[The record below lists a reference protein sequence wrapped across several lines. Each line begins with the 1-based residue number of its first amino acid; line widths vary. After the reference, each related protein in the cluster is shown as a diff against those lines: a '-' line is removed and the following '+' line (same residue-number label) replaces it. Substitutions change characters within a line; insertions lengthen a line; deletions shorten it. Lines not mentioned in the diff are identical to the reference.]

1 MSGQGKYFSCRD
13 KRSMAPTQTAPRWV
27 DVFFYGLF
35 MDESILR
42 DQGLQPQRAERASV
56 DGFALQIGQRATLVP
71 SVGSSVYGMVFSL
84 TLSELSRLY
93 SEPGVQASRPHA
105 VLARLPD
112 GQCIPALCY
121 SLPSPS
127 QSEANPEY
135 AAKLRAVAEKVR
147 LPRAYIDSLR

>member
-1 MSGQGKYFSCRD
+1 
-13 KRSMAPTQTAPRWV
+13 MATHMASRRV

-42 DQGLQPQRAERASV
+42 DQGLQPQRAEQASV

-71 SVGSSVYGMVFSL
+71 SAGSSVHGMVFSL
-84 TLSELSRLY
+84 TLAELSRLY
-93 SEPGVQASRPHA
+93 SEPSVQAYRPHA

-112 GQCIPALCY
+112 GQSVPALCY

-127 QSEANPEY
+127 QSEANPAY
-135 AAKLRAVAEKVR
+135 AATLRAVAEKVR
-147 LPRAYIDSLR
+147 LPREYIDSLR